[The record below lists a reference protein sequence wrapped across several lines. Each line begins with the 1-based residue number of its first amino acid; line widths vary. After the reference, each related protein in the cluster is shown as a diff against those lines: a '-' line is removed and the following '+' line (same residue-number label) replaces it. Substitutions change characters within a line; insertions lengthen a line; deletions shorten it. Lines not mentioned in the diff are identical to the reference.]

1 MNTFGITVE
10 CWLDICG
17 ITVKCWVDICGITVV
32 RWVDIWELLLSA
44 KWIHVGLP
52 FNAELIYEG
61 LRWMLSWIWKI
72 TVECSVNTSGI
83 TVECWVDICGI
94 FAKTLSGFQLYFGR
108 SLNGYQLSL
117 IGNFCW
123 RSASVRTVI
132 SPSSCRKSWR
142 SCSWWCSPRRC
153 SPRSWPSA
161 LSSTR
166 NSPPYTVEP
175 SYLIN
180 QISHEYYRL
189 SCWVG
194 KIVDYYYL

>member
-1 MNTFGITVE
+1 MRDYHWVLSEYMWDYRLMLSWYIRDYVE
-10 CWLDICG
+10 CWVESERLLCAQWIP
-17 ITVKCWVDICGITVV
+17 V
-32 RWVDIWELLLSA
+32 ELLL
-44 KWIHVGLP
+44 
-52 FNAELIYEG
+52 NAELISVVFPLNCWANIRG
-61 LRWMLSWIWKI
+61 LS
-72 TVECSVNTSGI
+72 
-83 TVECWVDICGI
+83 VECWDDSCGI